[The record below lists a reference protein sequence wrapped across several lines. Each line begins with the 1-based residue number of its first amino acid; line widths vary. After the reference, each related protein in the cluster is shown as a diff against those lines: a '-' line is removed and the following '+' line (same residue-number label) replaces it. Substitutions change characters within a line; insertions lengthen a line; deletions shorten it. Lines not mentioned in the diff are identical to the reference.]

1 MGLPVLTTLV
11 ASLLAAG
18 NVKIAVLA
26 FSASGVDATVAAAV
40 TESVT
45 AEVAVRGYFDPMS
58 SAEIQ
63 TLLGV
68 ERQRALLG
76 CGEENCMTE
85 LAGALG
91 APYVMSGSLVKMEG
105 VFQLNIQVIDS
116 RKSRT
121 TGRSTK
127 LAKDFESLRF
137 QIPYAVAEACGTPLP
152 PAPSRVLPYTMIGVG
167 GASLLGGGVL
177 GILALT
183 NEGIVKGELAADDT
197 NRTVILRPAKFYSDR
212 LDTIALQKTIS
223 LVAVI
228 AGAALVV
235 GGIILVPPA
244 APEAGVK
251 VALVPMPL
259 LGGAGA
265 ALVGELP

>member
-1 MGLPVLTTLV
+1 MLTTLV
-11 ASLLAAG
+11 ASLFAAT

-26 FSASGVDATVAAAV
+26 FSASGVDPTVAAAV

-58 SAEIQ
+58 SSEIQ
-63 TLLGV
+63 TLLSV
-68 ERQRALLG
+68 ERQRQLIG
-76 CGEENCMTE
+76 CSEDNCMTE

-91 APYVMSGSLVKMEG
+91 APYVMSGSLVKLEG

-137 QIPYAVAEACGTPLP
+137 LIPYAVAEACGTPLP
-152 PAPSRVLPYTMIGVG
+152 PAPSRVFPYTMVGVG
-167 GASLLGGGVL
+167 GAGLLGGGVL
-177 GILALT
+177 GIMALT
-183 NEGIVKGELAADDT
+183 NEGIVKAELAADDS
-197 NRTVILRPAKFYSDR
+197 NRTVILSPAKTYSER
-212 LDTIALQKTIS
+212 LDTIATQKTIS

-235 GGIILVPPA
+235 GGLILIPPA
-244 APEAGVK
+244 APEAGVR
-251 VALVPMPL
+251 VSLVPMAFPQ
-259 LGGAGA
+259 GAGA
-265 ALVGELP
+265 VLVGVLP